1 MPLIPADL
9 HTSCLPKRNKIVFQ
23 LLSPSIFDIT
33 KQEFSLL
40 LDSAVSG
47 ELFVWTCWSQ
57 LFSHQTKTGQTLTSN
72 IHRFYLKRKE
82 QGTWQ
87 FTQDTFLQFICTV
100 FFFYCSCTYSK
111 HILMSLIHFGFWS
124 PVQTRSDFC
133 MCFVYSAQYIKKQQ
147 MAEYQGKSH
156 SFIEKQKYTQ
166 SAAQLSVSDNCLSG
180 KRN

>member
-23 LLSPSIFDIT
+23 LPSPSIFDIT

-72 IHRFYLKRKE
+72 RQVLFEKKRTRYMTVHTGHVLAIYLH
-82 QGTWQ
+82 
-87 FTQDTFLQFICTV
+87 V

-180 KRN
+180 KIN